1 VGNKTTMKTLI
12 KILFIIFP
20 CLIWAA
26 TATPNKELTQLL
38 SSFHSLQADF
48 VQSINSNQHSSGKMA
63 LQRPGKFRWEIQEPY
78 PQLIIA
84 DGKYIW
90 IYDADLQQVT
100 KQKMDYRE
108 ANNPALLL
116 SGSIQNL
123 QKNFIITKLNQKPG
137 EWFELRPKAKNGL
150 FQKIQIQFISHK
162 LTAMY
167 IVDNLGQHSTLRFNH
182 LHVNPKLN
190 PKLFSFVPPK
200 NVDVVEN

>member
-1 VGNKTTMKTLI
+1 MKTLI

-26 TATPNKELTQLL
+26 ASSPTQELTQLL
-38 SSFHSLQADF
+38 SCFNSLQADF
-48 VQSINSNQHSSGKMA
+48 VQSVNSNQRSSGKIA
-63 LQRPGKFRWEIQEPY
+63 LQRPGKFRWEIQKPY

-100 KQKMDYRE
+100 KQKMDYSE

-123 QKNFIITKLNQKPG
+123 PKNFIITKLSQKPG
-137 EWFELRPKAKNGL
+137 KWFELRPKAKNGL
-150 FQKIQIQFISHK
+150 FQKIQIQFINRK
-162 LTAMY
+162 LTSMH
-167 IVDNLGQHSTLRFNH
+167 IVDNLGQHSTLRFNQ

-190 PKLFSFVPPK
+190 PKLFRFVPP
-200 NVDVVEN
+200 NNIDVVEN